1 MKRMCLLPLMAA
13 FSLMAQPSGGA
24 RPTIVIPPQPAG
36 LGKPTGIF
44 PAKMRTA
51 YGFNLVAN
59 QGAGQVIGIVDA
71 FDDPNIESDLGVFT
85 KQFSLPACT
94 TANGC
99 FQKVYATGIAPKKN
113 ANWASEISLDV
124 EWSHAI
130 APQAKIML
138 VEASGQTNAE
148 LYQAVDVAVQNGAT
162 VVSMSWA
169 VDEYSGEIGDD
180 YHFNVPNITFVA
192 ASGDSGHQSL
202 YPAAS
207 PYVVA
212 VGGTELTLAAS
223 GAWQS
228 ETAWSGS
235 GGGISAY
242 EPEPSYQAGA
252 QNTGSRG
259 IPDVAYDADPK
270 TGVPIY
276 DTVGIE
282 GLLGWVKVGGTSMAA
297 PEWSALFTIANS
309 MRAGAG
315 KTALNQ
321 VQFDLYPIAAD
332 FHDIVSG
339 TNGSCGALC
348 TAGVGYDFVTGLGSP
363 MANQII
369 PALVAAP

>member
-1 MKRMCLLPLMAA
+1 MKRMCLLPLIAA
-13 FSLMAQPSGGA
+13 SSLLAQPVRTA
-24 RPTIVIPPQPAG
+24 HPTIVIVHQPDV

-44 PAKMRTA
+44 PAQMVTA

-59 QGAGQVIGIVDA
+59 QGKGQVIGIVDA
-71 FDDPNIESDLGVFT
+71 FDDPKIESDLGVFT
-85 KQFSLPACT
+85 KQFGLPACT

-99 FQKVYATGIAPKKN
+99 FQKIYATGTKPKKN
-113 ANWASEISLDV
+113 SNWSSEISLDV

-130 APQAKIML
+130 APAAKIML

-169 VDEYSGEIGDD
+169 TNEYSGETSDD
-180 YHFNVPNITFVA
+180 SHFNVPNVTFVA

-207 PYVVA
+207 PYVVG
-212 VGGTELTLAAS
+212 VGGTSLTLS
-223 GAWQS
+223 NGVWQS

-235 GGGISAY
+235 GGGTSAY

-252 QNTGSRG
+252 QTTGFRG
-259 IPDVAYDADPK
+259 IPDVAYDANPK

-282 GLLGWVKVGGTSMAA
+282 GLLGWVEVGGTSMAA
-297 PEWSALFTIANS
+297 PEWSALFAIANS
-309 MRAGAG
+309 MRAAVS

-321 VQFDLYPIAAD
+321 VLFDLYPIEAD

-339 TNGSCGALC
+339 SNGTCGAEC
-348 TAGVGYDFVTGLGSP
+348 TAGPGYDFVTGLGSP
-363 MANQII
+363 MANEII